1 MDLSTWHVLS
11 TCRHETL
18 LAHRARLTKPFKEG
32 GTGGKGRRWNQRL
45 RSIRVEAGLPRR
57 GGWGRVA
64 RSTVGGSIRGTVCSH
79 KHGWMERGR
88 VPEKMSRQGLVGR
101 GDGNNFNGWVTVG
114 GNVEHGVRPVDSG
127 GQAGAQA
134 GSFEARAGA
143 GEES

>member
-1 MDLSTWHVLS
+1 MGKCPLCSQEVRGGGSTWHVLS

-101 GDGNNFNGWVTVG
+101 GDGNNFNGWLTVAYG
-114 GNVEHGVRPVDSG
+114 C
-127 GQAGAQA
+127 Q
-134 GSFEARAGA
+134 
-143 GEES
+143 